1 MDRHVSVLLNEAIDG
16 LNIKPD
22 GIYVDM
28 TLGRGGHSSEIL
40 KRLNKNGLLISFDL
54 DQTAI
59 DESVERL
66 NAIGD
71 NFKIIHDNFVN
82 IKERLLE
89 LGISEVDG
97 VLMDLGVSSPQFDD
111 TERGFSYRGSAKLDM
126 RMNVEQKLTA
136 MEIVNTYSLNDLT
149 KIFREYG
156 EEKFAYQIAREIVR
170 ARDIK
175 PIELTSELVDIIKL
189 AKPAKELAKK
199 GHPAKQIFQALR
211 IEVNDELNN
220 LTKALN
226 DSMAMLKHGGRLV
239 VITFH
244 SLEDRIVK
252 QTFKS
257 VSIIEGTRHGII
269 ALPNEEETKFSVASN
284 KPILPSDEELEFNHR
299 SKSAKMRI
307 LIRK

>member
-1 MDRHVSVLLNEAIDG
+1 MKEFHHVSVLLQECIDG

-136 MEIVNTYSLNDLT
+136 MVIVNTYSLNDLRS
-149 KIFREYG
+149 FSL
-156 EEKFAYQIAREIVR
+156 AS
-170 ARDIK
+170 
-175 PIELTSELVDIIKL
+175 IEF
-189 AKPAKELAKK
+189 KEF
-199 GHPAKQIFQALR
+199 I
-211 IEVNDELNN
+211 
-220 LTKALN
+220 
-226 DSMAMLKHGGRLV
+226 
-239 VITFH
+239 
-244 SLEDRIVK
+244 
-252 QTFKS
+252 
-257 VSIIEGTRHGII
+257 
-269 ALPNEEETKFSVASN
+269 
-284 KPILPSDEELEFNHR
+284 R
-299 SKSAKMRI
+299 S
-307 LIRK
+307 

>member
-1 MDRHVSVLLNEAIDG
+1 MDRHKSVLLKEAVDG
-16 LNIKPD
+16 LSIRPD
-22 GIYVDM
+22 GIYIDM

-40 KRLNKNGLLISFDL
+40 KRLNDKGYLVSFDL

-59 DESVERL
+59 DESTDRL
-66 NAIGD
+66 KSISNR
-71 NFKIIHDNFVN
+71 FTIIHDNFVN
-82 IKERLLE
+82 IKTRLLE
-89 LGISEVDG
+89 LGISKVDG

-126 RMNVEQKLTA
+126 RMNVNQNLTA
-136 MEIVNTYSLNDLT
+136 EKIVNTYSLNELT
-149 KIFREYG
+149 KIFKEYG
-156 EEKFAYQIAREIVR
+156 EEKFAYPIAREIIR

-175 PIELTSELVDIIKL
+175 PIELTSELVEIIKK

-220 LTKALN
+220 LSKAIE
-226 DSMAMLKHGGRLV
+226 DSMELLNSGGRI
-239 VITFH
+239 VIISFH

-252 QTFKS
+252 QMFKKVS
-257 VSIIEGTRHGII
+257 VIEGNRHGVIS
-269 ALPNEEETKFSVASN
+269 LPHQDETLFSVVTN
-284 KPILPSDEELEFNHR
+284 KPILPSEEELVDNHR